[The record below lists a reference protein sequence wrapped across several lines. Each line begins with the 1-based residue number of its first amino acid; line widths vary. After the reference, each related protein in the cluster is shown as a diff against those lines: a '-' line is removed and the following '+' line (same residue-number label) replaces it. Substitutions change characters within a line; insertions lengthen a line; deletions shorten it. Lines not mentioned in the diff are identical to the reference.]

1 MNMLIAL
8 VIQLFLLFADEQ
20 PVFKGGKNSLTVFI
34 YNNLIYPEYSKENCL
49 QGSVQVSFKLNQK
62 GKIYF
67 SEISKGFG
75 VDLDQE
81 ALRVVRLTSGK
92 WVMPAN
98 HDTTISMIL
107 PVNFSLK
114 DYKCEELSK
123 DEINAAIDAYS
134 AREGLKKVVFN
145 YYDLKSKGKNNPA
158 DEYRIEAIKVQF
170 GFDNKYNTRLL
181 RQAQQKLKQGDT
193 QGACED
199 FQTIRLLGSN
209 LSATFIEQYCK

>member
-1 MNMLIAL
+1 MNILIAL
-8 VIQLFLLFADEQ
+8 LIQFFLLFADEQ
-20 PVFKGGKNSLTVFI
+20 PVFKGGQNRLTVFI
-34 YNNLIYPEYSKENCL
+34 YNNLIYPEYSKDNCL
-49 QGSVQVSFKLNQK
+49 QGSVQIRFKLNQR
-62 GKIYF
+62 GKIYY
-67 SEISKGFG
+67 SEVTKGFG
-75 VDLDQE
+75 IDLDQE

-98 HDTTISMIL
+98 HDSTISMIL

-145 YYDLKSKGKNNPA
+145 YYDLKSKGKNNPV
-158 DEYRIEAIKVQF
+158 DEYRIEAIKAQF
-170 GFDNKYNTRLL
+170 GFDDKYNVRLL